1 MKNRWILHKTGID
14 RWPTQTMH
22 WFYQSTRHLKG
33 RARSI
38 LATSYRKRP
47 LEWAQK
53 WPGGTPWTGHSE
65 IDVAGPSSP
74 VHLVTW
80 IAAEMGC
87 QTLGINWA
95 LIYIY
100 YVIQYIY
107 NVIQYIYIYYIILYY
122 IILYYIIYILLY
134 ILYYILICDYMI
146 YIYIYIC
153 VCCF

>member
-95 LIYIY
+95 LIYIMLY
-100 YVIQYIY
+100 SIYIY
-107 NVIQYIYIYYIILYY
+107 IMLYSIYYIILYY
-122 IILYYIIYILLY
+122 IILYYIIYSIIY
-134 ILYYILICDYMI
+134 IILYTNMWLYDI
-146 YIYIYIC
+146 YIYVC